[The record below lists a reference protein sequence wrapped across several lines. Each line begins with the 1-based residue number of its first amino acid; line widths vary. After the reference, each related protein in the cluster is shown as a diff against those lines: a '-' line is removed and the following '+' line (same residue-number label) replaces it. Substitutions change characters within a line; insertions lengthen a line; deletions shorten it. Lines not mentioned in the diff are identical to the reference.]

1 LEARPEPNDKSPGN
15 DSADGFFDSIDANLH
30 QATDREFER
39 TTLHHD
45 RSRLDERLR
54 TLVEEKA
61 RLLLL
66 LDVCGRINSVLS
78 TRDVLERVMDA
89 VIQVAGADRGFL
101 ALLDSQGQPQLE
113 IHRNLDGIEHGVD
126 ETYQISRTILNRA
139 IEGGRTVFEND
150 AMNNPNFTS
159 FKSVRDLSLRTVVC
173 LPLRIDQRTLGA
185 IYLDSRTVSDIMT
198 PEGQELLEAFASQA
212 AVAIANAQSHDS
224 LKTFQSR
231 LEIENR
237 SLKRALR
244 SEFSFDSILGQSEA
258 IRKIFEVLGKVADT
272 TVTVLIQGETGT
284 GKEMVARAIHNAS
297 PRRSAPFMPI
307 NCAAIPDALLE
318 GELFGYRRGAFTG
331 ATEDKVGL
339 IETAHGGTVLLDEIG
354 DMPLTLQTKI
364 LRVVQDK
371 ELQRLG
377 ESSPR
382 KVDVRWIAATNRDL
396 EKDVQSGRFRQDL
409 YYRLNVVSM
418 VMPPLRDRPEDILL
432 LADHFLRQSAVRMK
446 RDKVYL
452 TAEGRSCL
460 LAHTWPGNV
469 RELEN
474 ALERACAL
482 TTEGAIGSELLVPAA
497 AAAMADDS
505 AGGTLKD
512 RLLRAERVALDA
524 ALRRSQGNVSRAAEA
539 LGVSRQHLHNRIRKL
554 EIGSPG
560 RG

>member
-1 LEARPEPNDKSPGN
+1 MESGVDRNEESPKP
-15 DSADGFFDSIDANLH
+15 DSGDDYFDTIEANLGGR
-30 QATDREFER
+30 AEERSTLLNDRAR
-39 TTLHHD
+39 A
-45 RSRLDERLR
+45 DERMRQL
-54 TLVEEKA
+54 LEERA
-61 RLLLL
+61 RLRLL
-66 LDVCGRINSVLS
+66 LDVSGRINSVLS

-89 VIQVAGADRGFL
+89 VIQVAGAQRGFL
-101 ALLDSQGQPQLE
+101 VLLDSQREPHLE
-113 IHRNLDGIEHGVD
+113 ISRNLDGTDHEAD

-139 IEGGRTVFEND
+139 IQSGRTVFEND
-150 AMNNPNFTS
+150 AMNNPAFTS
-159 FKSVRDLSLRTVVC
+159 YKSVRDLSLRTVIC
-173 LPLRIDQRTLGA
+173 LPLRIDQRDLGA
-185 IYLDSRTVSDIMT
+185 IYLDSRSVSDIMT
-198 PEGQELLEAFASQA
+198 AEGQELLEAFASQA
-212 AVAIANAQSHDS
+212 AVAIANALAHDS
-224 LKTFQSR
+224 LKTFHSR
-231 LEIENR
+231 LEVENR

-244 SEFSFDSILGQSEA
+244 TEFSFDSILGQSAA
-258 IRKIFEVLGKVADT
+258 IRRIFEVLGKVADT

-297 PRRSAPFMPI
+297 PRREAPFMPI

-331 ATEDKVGL
+331 ASEDKVGL

-382 KVDVRWIAATNRDL
+382 KVDVRWLAATNRNL
-396 EKDVQSGRFRQDL
+396 EVDVQGGRFRQDL

-432 LADHFLRQSAVRMK
+432 LADHFLRQSSARMK
-446 RDKVYL
+446 RKNVYL

-460 LAHTWPGNV
+460 LAHSWPGNV

-482 TTEGAIGSELLVPAA
+482 TTEGAISNELLVPAA
-497 AAAMADDS
+497 ASAMVHES
-505 AGGTLKD
+505 EGGTLKD
-512 RLLRAERVALDA
+512 RLLRAERVAIDA
-524 ALRRSQGNVSRAAEA
+524 ALRRSQGNISRAAQA
-539 LGVSRQHLHNRIRKL
+539 LSVSRQHLHNRIRKL
-554 EIGSPG
+554 EMGTPG
-560 RG
+560 RS

>member
-1 LEARPEPNDKSPGN
+1 LESGFERNEESPKP
-15 DSADGFFDSIDANLH
+15 DSDDDFFNTIEANLNGR
-30 QATDREFER
+30 ADERSALLDDRA
-39 TTLHHD
+39 
-45 RSRLDERLR
+45 RLDERLR
-54 TLVEEKA
+54 NLTEERS
-61 RLLLL
+61 RLRLL
-66 LDVCGRINSVLS
+66 LDVSGRINSVLC
-78 TRDVLERVMDA
+78 TRDVLDRVMDA
-89 VIQVAGADRGFL
+89 VIQVAGAQRGFL
-101 ALLDSQGQPQLE
+101 VLLDSQREPHLE
-113 IHRNLDGIEHGVD
+113 ISRNLDGTEHGAE

-139 IEGGRTVFEND
+139 IQSGRTIFEND
-150 AMNNPNFTS
+150 AMNNPAFTGY
-159 FKSVRDLSLRTVVC
+159 KSVRDLSLRTVIC
-173 LPLRIDQRTLGA
+173 LPLRIDQRDLGA
-185 IYLDSRTVSDIMT
+185 IYLDSRNVSDIMT

-212 AVAIANAQSHDS
+212 SVAIANALAHDT

-231 LEIENR
+231 LEVENR

-258 IRKIFEVLGKVADT
+258 IRRIFEVLGKVADT

-297 PRRSAPFMPI
+297 PRRAAPFVPI

-382 KVDVRWIAATNRDL
+382 KVDVRWLAATNRDL
-396 EKDVQSGRFRQDL
+396 DKDIQTGRFRQDL

-432 LADHFLRQSAVRMK
+432 LADHFLRQSSARMK

-460 LAHTWPGNV
+460 LAYAWPGNV

-482 TTEGAIGSELLVPAA
+482 TTEGPITKELLVPAA
-497 AAAMADDS
+497 AAAMADES

-512 RLLRAERVALDA
+512 RLLRAERVAIDA
-524 ALRRSQGNVSRAAEA
+524 ALRRSQGNISRAAQA
-539 LGVSRQHLHNRIRKL
+539 LSVSRQHLHNRIRKL
-554 EIGSPG
+554 EIGTPG
-560 RG
+560 RI